1 MAVSAKGVRRVG
13 FHDCYGGGQVYVDK
27 GFAYI
32 GHIHSPSGTS
42 IIDVRDPK
50 NPKEVAYYEM
60 PRGTHSHK
68 ARAVNGLLVTNHEVD
83 PNPAGGPAAAP
94 SDFKGGLGIYD
105 VSNPLKPRK
114 LLDWV
119 THGHGVHRYDFDGRY
134 VYCSPT
140 VEGYRGNIVMILD
153 LKNPEKPEEV
163 GRWWEPGQWIAGGE
177 TPTWKGA
184 DHRCHHPLRQG
195 NRLYTSYWQGGFH
208 ILNID
213 DMSKPKRVSGLD
225 WSPPFACPTH
235 SCVRIPFDIFGRQ
248 FAIVADED
256 VQRPETALPAFMWM
270 IDITDEEHPVPV
282 GTYQVEGLDHG
293 NHANNSGCH
302 QPVEKIRGTEVPF
315 AWFAQGLRIIDISH
329 PHTPKEVAHYVPE
342 PAAGAK
348 RCQSN
353 DVYQDDRGLIFLIDR
368 IRGLEIL
375 ERA

>member
-13 FHDCYGGGQVYVDK
+13 FHDCYGGGQVYVDN

-83 PNPAGGPAAAP
+83 PNPADGPAAAP

-114 LLDWV
+114 ILDWV

-184 DHRCHHPLRQG
+184 DHRCHHPLRSG

-315 AWFAQGLRIIDISH
+315 AWFAQGLRIIDISR
-329 PHTPKEVAHYVPE
+329 PHTPKEVAHYVPD

-375 ERA
+375 ERV

>member
-1 MAVSAKGVRRVG
+1 MISAKGVRRVG
-13 FHDCYGGGQVYVDK
+13 FHDCYGGGQVYVDN

-32 GHIHSPSGTS
+32 GHIHAPSGTS

-50 NPKEVAYYEM
+50 NPKQVAYYEM
-60 PRGTHSHK
+60 PPGTHSHK
-68 ARAVNGLLVTNHEVD
+68 ARVVNGLLVTNHEVD
-83 PNPAGGPAAAP
+83 PNPAGGDTGDT
-94 SDFKGGLGIYD
+94 SGFKGGLGIYD

-114 LLDWV
+114 IIDWV

-177 TPTWKGA
+177 TPSWKGA
-184 DHRCHHPLRQG
+184 DHRCHHPLRFG

-270 IDITDEEHPVPV
+270 IDITDEAHPVPV

-353 DVYQDDRGLIFLIDR
+353 DVYQDDRGLIYLIDR

-375 ERA
+375 ERT

>member
-1 MAVSAKGVRRVG
+1 MVSAQGVRRVG
-13 FHDCYGGGQVYVDK
+13 FHDCYGGGQVYVDN

-32 GHIHSPSGTS
+32 GHIHAPSGTS
-42 IIDVRDPK
+42 IVDVRDPK

-60 PRGTHSHK
+60 PVGTHSHK
-68 ARAVNGLLVTNHEVD
+68 ARTVNGLMVTNHEVD
-83 PNPAGGPAAAP
+83 PAGGKGDT

-114 LLDWV
+114 ITDWV
-119 THGHGVHRYDFDGRY
+119 TPGRGVHRYDFDGRY

-140 VEGYRGNIVMILD
+140 VEGYLGNIVMILD

-163 GRWWEPGQWIAGGE
+163 GRWWVPGQWTAGGE

-184 DHRCHHPLRQG
+184 ETRCHHPLRMG
-195 NRLYTSYWQGGFH
+195 NRLYTSYWQGGFY

-213 DMSKPKRVSGLD
+213 DMTKPKMVSGLD

-235 SCVRIPFDIFGRQ
+235 SCVPIPFDIFGRK

-256 VQRPETALPAFMWM
+256 VQRSETALPAFMWM
-270 IDITDEEHPVPV
+270 VDITVEEKPIPV
-282 GTYQVEGLDHG
+282 GTFQVEGLDHG
-293 NHANNSGCH
+293 NHPNNSGCH

-315 AWFAQGLRIIDISH
+315 AWFAQGLRILDISH
-329 PHTPKEVAHYVPE
+329 PHTPREVAHYVPD
-342 PAAGAK
+342 PAPGAK

-353 DVYQDDRGLIFLIDR
+353 DVYMDDRGLIYLIDR
-368 IRGLEIL
+368 VRGLEIL

>member
-13 FHDCYGGGQVYVDK
+13 FHDCYGGGQVYVDN

-83 PNPAGGPAAAP
+83 PNPADGPAAAP

-114 LLDWV
+114 ILDWV

-184 DHRCHHPLRQG
+184 DHRCHHPLRSG

-315 AWFAQGLRIIDISH
+315 AWFAQGLRIIDISR

-375 ERA
+375 ERV

>member
-1 MAVSAKGVRRVG
+1 MVSAKGVQRVG
-13 FHDCYGGGQVYVDK
+13 FHDCYGGGQVYVDN

-42 IIDVRDPK
+42 IVDVRDPK
-50 NPKEVAYYEM
+50 NPKQIAYYEM
-60 PRGTHSHK
+60 PPGTHSHK
-68 ARAVNGLLVTNHEVD
+68 ARVVNGLLVTNHEVD
-83 PNPAGGPAAAP
+83 PNPAGGPAAPP

-105 VSNPLKPRK
+105 VSDPLKPRH
-114 LLDWV
+114 LLDWE
-119 THGHGVHRYDFDGRY
+119 TPGKGVHRYDFDGRY

-177 TPTWKGA
+177 TPTWKNA

-213 DMSKPKRVSGLD
+213 DMSKPKRISGLD

-235 SCVRIPFDIFGRQ
+235 SCVRVPFDIFGRQ

-270 IDITDEEHPVPV
+270 IDITVEENPIPV
-282 GTYQVEGLDHG
+282 GTFQVEGLDHG

-329 PHTPKEVAHYVPE
+329 PHFPREVAHYVPD
-342 PAAGAK
+342 PAPGAK

-353 DVYQDDRGLIFLIDR
+353 DVYQDDRGLIYLIDR
-368 IRGLEIL
+368 VRGLEIL
-375 ERA
+375 ERT

>member
-1 MAVSAKGVRRVG
+1 MGSAKGVKRVG
-13 FHDCYGGGQVYVDK
+13 FHDCYGGGQVYVDN

-32 GHIHSPSGTS
+32 GHIHAPSGTS
-42 IIDVRDPK
+42 IVDVRDPK
-50 NPKEVAYYEM
+50 NPKEVVYYEM
-60 PRGTHSHK
+60 PAGTHSHK
-68 ARAVNGLLVTNHEVD
+68 ARAVNGLLVTNHEID
-83 PNPAGGPAAAP
+83 PAGKGDT
-94 SDFKGGLGIYD
+94 SGFKGGLGIYD

-114 LLDWV
+114 ITDWV

-140 VEGYRGNIVMILD
+140 VEGYRGNIMMILD
-153 LKNPEKPEEV
+153 LKNPEKPQEV
-163 GRWWEPGQWIAGGE
+163 GRWWAPGQWTAGGE

-184 DHRCHHPLRQG
+184 DTRCHHPLRLG
-195 NRLYTSYWQGGFH
+195 NRLYTSYWQGGFY

-213 DMSKPKRVSGLD
+213 DMSKPKLVSGLD

-235 SCVRIPFDIFGRQ
+235 SCVPIPFDIFGRK

-270 IDITDEEHPVPV
+270 VDITVEEKPVPV
-282 GTYQVEGLDHG
+282 GTFQVEGLDHG
-293 NHANNSGCH
+293 NHPNNTGCH

-329 PHTPKEVAHYVPE
+329 PHTPREVAHYMPD
-342 PAAGAK
+342 PAPGAK

-353 DVYQDDRGLIFLIDR
+353 DVFQDERGLIYLIDR
-368 IRGLEIL
+368 VRGLEIL
-375 ERA
+375 ERT

>member
-13 FHDCYGGGQVYVDK
+13 FYDCYGGGQVYVEN

-32 GHIHSPSGTS
+32 GHIHAPSGTS
-42 IIDVRDPK
+42 IVDVRDPK
-50 NPKEVAYYEM
+50 NPKEIAYYEM
-60 PRGTHSHK
+60 PPGTHSHK

-83 PNPAGGPAAAP
+83 PNPAGGNTGDT

-105 VSNPLKPRK
+105 ISNPLKPRK
-114 LLDWV
+114 ITNWV
-119 THGHGVHRYDFDGRY
+119 THGQGVHRYDFDGRY

-163 GRWWEPGQWIAGGE
+163 GRWWEPGQWTAGGE
-177 TPTWKGA
+177 TPTWKGT
-184 DHRCHHPLRQG
+184 DHRCHHPLRSG

-270 IDITDEEHPVPV
+270 VDISDEEHPVPV

-293 NHANNSGCH
+293 NHANNTGCH

-329 PHTPKEVAHYVPE
+329 PHTPKEVAHYVPD

-353 DVYQDDRGLIFLIDR
+353 DVFQDKDGLIYLIDR

>member
-13 FHDCYGGGQVYVDK
+13 FHDCYGGGQVYVDN

-83 PNPAGGPAAAP
+83 PNPADGPAAAP

-114 LLDWV
+114 ILDWV

-184 DHRCHHPLRQG
+184 DHRCHHPLRSG

-375 ERA
+375 ERV

>member
-1 MAVSAKGVRRVG
+1 MVSAQGVRRVG
-13 FHDCYGGGQVYVDK
+13 FHDCYGGGQVYVDN

-32 GHIHSPSGTS
+32 GHIHAPSGTS
-42 IIDVRDPK
+42 IVDVRDPK

-60 PRGTHSHK
+60 PVGTHSHK
-68 ARAVNGLLVTNHEVD
+68 ARTVNGLMVTNHEVD
-83 PNPAGGPAAAP
+83 PAGGKGDT

-114 LLDWV
+114 ITDWV
-119 THGHGVHRYDFDGRY
+119 TPGRGVHRYDFDGRY

-140 VEGYRGNIVMILD
+140 VEGYLGNIVMILD

-163 GRWWEPGQWIAGGE
+163 GRWWVPGQWTAGGE

-184 DHRCHHPLRQG
+184 ETRCHHPLRMG
-195 NRLYTSYWQGGFH
+195 NRLYTSYWQGGFY

-213 DMSKPKRVSGLD
+213 DMTKPKMVSGLD

-235 SCVRIPFDIFGRQ
+235 SCVPIPFDIFGRK

-256 VQRPETALPAFMWM
+256 VQRSETALPAFMWM
-270 IDITDEEHPVPV
+270 VDITVEEKPIPV
-282 GTYQVEGLDHG
+282 GTFQVEGLDHG
-293 NHANNSGCH
+293 NHPNNSGCH
-302 QPVEKIRGTEVPF
+302 QPVEKIWGTEVPF
-315 AWFAQGLRIIDISH
+315 AWFAQGLRILDISH
-329 PHTPKEVAHYVPE
+329 PHTPREVAHYVPD
-342 PAAGAK
+342 PAPGAK

-353 DVYQDDRGLIFLIDR
+353 DVYMDDRGLIYLIDR
-368 IRGLEIL
+368 VRGLEIL